1 MTTVKAQELFFKQ
14 GAILTYITF
23 IILLFIDA
31 LSTNILKQQK
41 RNVAYNYAFFFV
53 VILKRINVPQ
63 FFKAIMSLIIGC

>member
-14 GAILTYITF
+14 WAILTYITF

-41 RNVAYNYAFFFV
+41 RNVAYNYASFLLLF
-53 VILKRINVPQ
+53 
-63 FFKAIMSLIIGC
+63 